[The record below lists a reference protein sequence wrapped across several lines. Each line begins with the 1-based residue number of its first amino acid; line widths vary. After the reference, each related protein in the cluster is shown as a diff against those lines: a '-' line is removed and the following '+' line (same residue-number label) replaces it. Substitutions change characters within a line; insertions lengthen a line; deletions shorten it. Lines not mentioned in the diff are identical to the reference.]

1 MVHQDIPADILAFLS
16 NRVATV
22 PELETLLMM
31 SERTDHSWTVDDV
44 VARTYVN
51 HGTARAVLE
60 ALQRRGL
67 VVPDAGGY
75 RFQPQ
80 DPADVA
86 LVARVAGYYRANLV
100 RVATLIHDRVPAP
113 ITEFARAFDFKK
125 DH

>member
-1 MVHQDIPADILAFLS
+1 MDPQDIPTDILAFLS
-16 NRVATV
+16 TRIDTV
-22 PELETLLMM
+22 PQLETLLMM
-31 SERTDHSWTVDDV
+31 SERQDHPWSLDDV

-67 VVPDAGGY
+67 VAQDTGGY

-86 LVARVAGYYRANLV
+86 LVARVASYYHANLV
-100 RVATLIHDRVPAP
+100 RVATLIHDRASA
-113 ITEFARAFDFKK
+113 IKEFARAFDFKK